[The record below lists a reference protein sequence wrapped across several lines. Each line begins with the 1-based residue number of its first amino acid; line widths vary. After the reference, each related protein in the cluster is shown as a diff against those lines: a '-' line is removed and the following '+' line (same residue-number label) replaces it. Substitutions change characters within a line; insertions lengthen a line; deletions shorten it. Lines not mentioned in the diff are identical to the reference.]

1 MKFKPFALAKRHLAI
16 TFIVSAFVA
25 LGVIYSV
32 VNPIFEAP
40 DEMWHYFY
48 IKHIAD
54 GHGLPVQSAK
64 GKEAWR
70 QEGSQPPLY
79 YLIGAL
85 ATFWLDTDD
94 ASTLI
99 RKNPH
104 AAIGI
109 PLADGNKNI
118 IVHTSREG
126 FPYRGA
132 VLAVHIIR
140 VLSVLMGATT
150 VLITYLI
157 ALEVFP
163 GHQALAA
170 GAAALNAFNPQ
181 FIFISGAVSN
191 DNLVTMLSSLALFL
205 IIRLLRGAAM
215 TKSQA
220 LIAQIST
227 EGAEKSLKTL
237 KPPNFSV
244 SSVGSVFSHWSLLG
258 FVLGL
263 AALAKLS
270 GLSLLLLALAALGIV
285 ALRQRSLRAAIEG
298 GAVVFSFAALI
309 AGWWYVRNWALYGD
323 PLGLKV
329 MLAIVGKRDSDFTI
343 IDFLAGL
350 EGLKIS
356 FWALF
361 GWMNVLADQLVYR
374 IFDGIALLGGV
385 GLICIAIKRLN
396 GGEALDPPLLISLL
410 WLLILAASFI
420 KWTQAT
426 TASQGRLLFPA
437 ISAISTLLFAG
448 LAQLVPR
455 RFTGVLAGSVAGVML
470 ILATISPFR
479 CIAPA
484 YARPPLLSSFDEQTI
499 PHRVYINY
507 EGKVELIGYETD
519 KDRVEPGDDLELTL
533 YWRCLAEMDRDYSV
547 FIHLFGRDEQ
557 PIGQRDTYPGRGT
570 YPTSLWRAGDII
582 CDRYKVS
589 ISPDAA
595 APSACRIEVGLY
607 SLPTLE
613 GVRDFDREGRPLGS
627 PIIGRVKIAP
637 EEPQS
642 YAIPN
647 PTYFNLADKVALV
660 GYDLEERAVRPSDT
674 LPLTLFWQALE
685 KMDEDYTVFNHFID
699 EKGRIW
705 GQRDSQP
712 LDGYYPTTLWDVG
725 EIVKDDYHLIIEDD
739 APAGEYQIEVGMYR
753 LEDGERLSIMDEG
766 GRLIGDRI
774 LLDRVRVIRP

>member
-1 MKFKPFALAKRHLAI
+1 MQFKPFDLAKRHLAI
-16 TFIVSAFVA
+16 TLIVLAFIA
-25 LGVIYSV
+25 LGTIYSV

-48 IKHIAD
+48 IKHLAD

-64 GKEAWR
+64 GEEAWR

-94 ASTLI
+94 ASTLV

-109 PLADGNKNI
+109 PLSDGNKNI
-118 IVHTSREG
+118 IVHTSREA

-132 VLAVHIIR
+132 VLAVHIVR

-181 FIFISGAVSN
+181 FIFISGAVNN
-191 DNLVTMLSSLALFL
+191 DNLVIALASLSLLL
-205 IIRLLRGAAM
+205 IIRLIKRGGSM
-215 TKSQA
+215 R
-220 LIAQIST
+220 
-227 EGAEKSLKTL
+227 
-237 KPPNFSV
+237 NFILT
-244 SSVGSVFSHWSLLG
+244 GI
-258 FVLGL
+258 VLGL
-263 AALAKLS
+263 AALAKFS
-270 GLSLLLLALAALGIV
+270 GLSLLLLALIALGIV
-285 ALRQRSLRAAIEG
+285 AFRQRSLRVAIEG
-298 GAVVFSFAALI
+298 GAVIFSLAALI
-309 AGWWYVRNWALYGD
+309 GGWWYVRNWALYGD
-323 PLGLKV
+323 PLGLKM
-329 MLAIVGKRDSDFTI
+329 MLAIVGERDPNFTI
-343 IDFLAGL
+343 VDLLAEL

-361 GWMNVLADQLVYR
+361 GWMNVLADSFVYHF
-374 IFDGIALLGGV
+374 FDTIAFLGGI
-385 GLICIAIKRLN
+385 GLVVLAIRRWSKAFHLS
-396 GGEALDPPLLISLL
+396 LILAL
-410 WLLILAASFI
+410 WLLILILFFI
-420 KWTQAT
+420 KWGQMTK
-426 TASQGRLLFPA
+426 ASQGRLLFPA

-455 RFTGVLAGSVAGVML
+455 RFIGVLVGSVAGVML
-470 ILATISPFR
+470 VLAIISPFR
-479 CIAPA
+479 YIASA
-484 YARPPLLSSFDEQTI
+484 YAKPQLLSSFDERTI
-499 PHRVYINY
+499 PHRVHINY
-507 EGKVELIGYETD
+507 EGKVELIGYETGE
-519 KDRVEPGDDLELTL
+519 DRVKPGDVLELIL

-557 PIGQRDTYPGRGT
+557 PISQRNTYPGRGT

-582 CDRYKVS
+582 CERYKVP
-589 ISPDAA
+589 ISSDAA

-607 SLPTLE
+607 SLPVLE
-613 GVRDFDREGRPLGS
+613 GVRAFDIEGRPLGS
-627 PIIGRVKIAP
+627 PIIGWVKIAP

-660 GYDLEERAVRPSDT
+660 GYDLEERAVRSGET
-674 LPLTLFWQALE
+674 FHLTLFWQALD
-685 KMDEDYTVFNHFID
+685 KMDEDYTVFNHLID
-699 EKGRIW
+699 EKDKVW

-712 LDGYYPTTLWDVG
+712 LNGYYPTTLWDGG

-739 APAGEYQIEVGMYR
+739 ALAGEYQIEVGMYR
-753 LEDGERLSIMDEG
+753 LEDGERLSVVDEG
-766 GRLIGDRI
+766 GQFTGDRI
-774 LLDRVRVIRP
+774 LLNRVQVIRP